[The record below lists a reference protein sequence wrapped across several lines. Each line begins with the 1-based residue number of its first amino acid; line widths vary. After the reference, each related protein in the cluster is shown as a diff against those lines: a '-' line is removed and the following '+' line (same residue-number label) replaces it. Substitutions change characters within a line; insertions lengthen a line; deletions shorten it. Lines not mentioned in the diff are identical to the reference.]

1 MKKKQILILLM
12 GAMMALSACQATPE
26 EDVIVQK
33 AEQQEKLTQAAD
45 VAPELVGKSLREQM
59 NIPET
64 ISFQVTDSSGKH
76 IYTADNAPVNVPDTD
91 KASTANA
98 IRDDFTDEDTRIWTE
113 AFFGNAKV
121 WKTEEYVATKSDYM
135 DWINQEN
142 ENWEQ
147 EKENLAS
154 DENNRAYIENYEKE
168 HQDRIIILQKKRHKM

>member
-135 DWINQEN
+135 VSSYLWIGSIRRMKTGSRRRRTWQVM
-142 ENWEQ
+142 
-147 EKENLAS
+147 
-154 DENNRAYIENYEKE
+154 RTTG
-168 HQDRIIILQKKRHKM
+168 RISRITRKNIRIGSMR

>member
-1 MKKKQILILLM
+1 MQR
-12 GAMMALSACQATPE
+12 A
-26 EDVIVQK
+26 DD
-33 AEQQEKLTQAAD
+33 QEKLTQAAD

-113 AFFGNAKV
+113 ALRQRKSVEDKGSPSPSQII
-121 WKTEEYVATKSDYM
+121 WIGSIERIKTGSGEGEPGK
-135 DWINQEN
+135 
-142 ENWEQ
+142 
-147 EKENLAS
+147 
-154 DENNRAYIENYEKE
+154 
-168 HQDRIIILQKKRHKM
+168 

>member
-1 MKKKQILILLM
+1 MW
-12 GAMMALSACQATPE
+12 
-26 EDVIVQK
+26 
-33 AEQQEKLTQAAD
+33 
-45 VAPELVGKSLREQM
+45 
-59 NIPET
+59 
-64 ISFQVTDSSGKH
+64 
-76 IYTADNAPVNVPDTD
+76 PDTD

-98 IRDDFTDEDTRIWTE
+98 IRDDFTDEDTKTWTE
-113 AFFGNAKV
+113 AFFGDAKV

-168 HQDRIIILQKKRHKM
+168 HQDRINEMTAQMETHRRRRRNRNTKRRSISWCRVKTIRLLQRTAIITGSILPVRWAIWRLI